1 LTALD
6 IPPGH
11 REAIRADAAGFVE
24 CGESSVFR
32 PAITVATLIVAL
44 GAPTVA
50 RAPGGGLHFRVLA
63 NTGIRLTDVAW
74 TGKRLLYVENTVNTI
89 WSAPPA
95 GKPLTKFASL
105 PKEVEETRCRIS
117 PGTHGWPAGAI
128 FCHTPTN
135 TIYRIPAG
143 GGEATVFARI
153 DDTDVADGALA
164 FDTVGRFGYGLVA
177 ATGRSGAGQP
187 PGGTVYRI
195 DPGGSVKKIGT
206 YDGPGGADEVEI
218 APARFG
224 SAAGA
229 ALLAVDAGKTGRLA
243 AMDANG
249 KVATVAPLGDGPNPI
264 AAISPSVAR
273 GGKRAGLYL
282 TDTLSHN
289 ALFAPAS
296 DVRAYAGGVIV
307 GSELKGLFWVVRP
320 RGSGFEVKRLVT
332 TLRAK
337 GYNLEGMTY
346 VSP

>member
-1 LTALD
+1 
-6 IPPGH
+6 
-11 REAIRADAAGFVE
+11 VY
-24 CGESSVFR
+24 R
-32 PAITVATLIVAL
+32 PVITVAALVVAL

-74 TGKRLLYVENTVNTI
+74 TGKRLLYVENTENTI

-95 GKPLTKFASL
+95 GKPLTRFASL
-105 PKEVEETRCRIS
+105 PKEVEETRCRLS

-128 FCHTPTN
+128 FCHTPGN
-135 TIYRIPAG
+135 AIYRIPAEG
-143 GGEATVFARI
+143 GTPTVLARI
-153 DDTDVADGALA
+153 DDTDLADGALA
-164 FDTVGRFGYGLVA
+164 FDTVGKFGYALVA
-177 ATGRSGAGQP
+177 ATGRSGAGQK
-187 PGGTVYRI
+187 PGGTVYAI
-195 DPGGSVKKIGT
+195 DASGTVKKIGT

-218 APARFG
+218 APAGFG

-243 AMDANG
+243 AMDASG
-249 KVATVAPLGDGPNPI
+249 TVKTVAQLADGPNPI
-264 AAISPSVAR
+264 AAIVRSPAR

-282 TDTLSHN
+282 TDTLSRN
-289 ALFAPAS
+289 AFFAPAS
-296 DVRAYAGGVIV
+296 DVRAYAGDVIV

-320 RGSGFEVKRLVT
+320 RGSGFEAKRLTT